1 MKSWLEECTAPIRSE
16 EGQAVI
22 NDDNTH
28 AGLIWED
35 GEITS
40 TKSGD
45 LFGHRSLHQS
55 LEPWTHRHDPLFE
68 VPDSPDNPFTGE
80 HEARVITDREALNEY
95 IKEELEGVD
104 PKPRGFHRL

>member
-1 MKSWLEECTAPIRSE
+1 MKNWLEECTAPINSE
-16 EGQAVI
+16 EGQAEI
-22 NDDNTH
+22 NGDGTH

-45 LFGHRSLHQS
+45 LFGHRSLHKS
-55 LEPWTHRHDPLFE
+55 LEPWTRHNQDLFE
-68 VPDSPDNPFTGE
+68 VPESPVNPFTSE

-95 IKEELEGVD
+95 IKEELEDVD

>member
-1 MKSWLEECTAPIRSE
+1 MKNWLKECTARINSE

-22 NDDNTH
+22 NDSGTH
-28 AGLIWED
+28 VVLIWED

-55 LEPWTHRHDPLFE
+55 LEPWCPPHDLLFE
-68 VPDSPDNPFTGE
+68 VPESPENPFSRE
-80 HEARVITDREALNEY
+80 HEARVITDRKALNEH
-95 IKEELEGVD
+95 IKDELEYVD